1 MNSKFIVL
9 HFPFVLGC
17 VAVISALATYS
28 VISYGGVSL
37 AQRTSIV
44 TPFVIFDAIII
55 TLLTIVIAQKI
66 IWIFKEHKRGAIG
79 AHLHMTIIS
88 LFSLVTMAPSI
99 VVALLAVTFFKS
111 GVSIW
116 FSQPVKDTLNDA
128 NVVAELYLQEHMRS
142 IRVDAV
148 FIADRVKHLAFEYD
162 LFTERDKRAFQKDL
176 DSLVDQ
182 QNLDEALVLVVNKAS
197 RGMAYVGSSLSFSL
211 ELAVANMTDSDDLD
225 IASDGDVVVKEN
237 QGVMQALTHVE
248 SDLQD
253 LIMYL
258 WVGKEIDKNIL
269 KYVTR
274 ARDSTK
280 YYNELLANHQQFQLV
295 LITLFALSSLLLLL
309 VSIWVGLFLA
319 NVLVDPISKLISA
332 ADSVSNGDLSVRI
345 SGVSVKNELKN
356 LVQSFNRMTERLER
370 QNKDLI
376 ISEKK
381 SAWSD
386 IARKIAHEVKN
397 PLTPI
402 QLSAERLKRRYSKE
416 IKSDPVT
423 FEKCIDT
430 IVRQV
435 SHIENLINEFSAF
448 ARMPE
453 AVFAT
458 VDLTQLI
465 RDSVFLQKQAF
476 PDILYQLEF
485 PQKTILWNCDGQ
497 QMLQVL
503 TNILQNAANAISE
516 GAEHKNGKITIFIY
530 QFEGYINIVIE
541 DNGPGFPKENR
552 ERLFEPYYTTRKSG
566 TGLGMAIVLRI
577 ITEHFGTMELKDA
590 VEHSGARVEIMLPRI
605 DNADFKSEQGDGSE
619 HVC

>member
-1 MNSKFIVL
+1 M
-9 HFPFVLGC
+9 
-17 VAVISALATYS
+17 
-28 VISYGGVSL
+28 
-37 AQRTSIV
+37 
-44 TPFVIFDAIII
+44 
-55 TLLTIVIAQKI
+55 VIAQKT

-88 LFSLVTMAPSI
+88 LFSLVTMTPSI

-116 FSQPVKDTLNDA
+116 FSQPVRDTLNDA

-148 FIADRVKHLAFEYD
+148 VIADRIKHLAFED
-162 LFTERDKRAFQKDL
+162 NLFKESDRVAFRREL

-182 QNLDEALVLVVNKAS
+182 QNLDEALVLIVDKAS
-197 RGMAYVGSSLSFSL
+197 RRMTSVGSSLSFSL
-211 ELAVANMTDSDDLD
+211 ELVVANFTDSDDLD
-225 IASDGDVVVKEN
+225 IAIDGDVVVKEN

-248 SDLQD
+248 SELQD
-253 LIMYL
+253 LGMYL

-280 YYNELLANHQQFQLV
+280 YYNELLENQKQIQFV

-309 VSIWVGLFLA
+309 VAVWVGLFLA
-319 NVLVDPISKLISA
+319 NVLVEPISKLISA

-402 QLSAERLKRRYSKE
+402 QLSAERLKRRYWKE
-416 IKSDPVT
+416 IKSDPLT
-423 FEKCIDT
+423 FAKCIDT

-453 AVFAT
+453 AVIAP

-465 RDSVFLQKQAF
+465 RDAVFLQKQAF
-476 PDILYQLEF
+476 PDIYFQLEF
-485 PQKTILWNCDGQ
+485 PQKTIVWPCDGE

-503 TNILQNAANAISE
+503 TNLLQNAANAISE
-516 GAEHKNGKITIFIY
+516 GEHKKNGKIVISIR
-530 QFEGYINIVIE
+530 QSEDYIGITIE

-577 ITEHFGTMELKDA
+577 ITEHMGTMELKDA
-590 VEHSGARVEIMLPRI
+590 VGHTGARVEVTLPKFSNRPLLEP
-605 DNADFKSEQGDGSE
+605 SESKFWEEDTERRSGAYSDVREHLSTGSTYPKFDSE
-619 HVC
+619 EL